1 MIVYVE
7 SNFVLEMALKQKY
20 MFETEAILQ
29 LAENRKIELVI
40 PSFALS
46 EPFATI
52 TRRYRDM
59 ERLSKFIEGMH
70 DQLPGTLRFLADKE
84 AALLWS
90 VISRLVAAGT
100 TIEMSTNCLS
110 YAQQAQKDIGLSQQ
124 DSIIYAAIVLDLQ
137 NRLHTEPKC
146 FVDSNFRDFKNPA
159 IITELN
165 SYYCY
170 YESNFAK
177 GLNYI
182 QGFVK

>member
-7 SNFVLEMALKQKY
+7 SNFILEMTLKQKH
-20 MFETEAILQ
+20 MRENETILQ
-29 LAENRKIELVI
+29 LAENRKIEIVV
-40 PSFALS
+40 PGFALS

-52 TRRYRDM
+52 TRRFRDM

-70 DQLPGTLRFLADKE
+70 DQLPGVLHSLADKE
-84 AALLWS
+84 ADQLWS
-90 VISRLVAAGT
+90 VISRLVAVGT
-100 TIEMSTNCLS
+100 IIEVNSTCLS
-110 YAQQAQKDIGLSQQ
+110 RAQQIQKIIGLSQQ

-137 NRLHTEPKC
+137 NRPHSEPKC
-146 FVDSNFRDFKNPA
+146 FVDSNYRDFKNPA

-165 SYYCY
+165 SHYCY